1 MKLVLLGAPGA
12 GKGTQAELLKDTL
25 NVVHISTGD
34 IFREEMKNNT
44 KLGQDIKSYVDS
56 GNLVPDEV
64 VTKIVA
70 NKFSKDKSLKK
81 GWLLDGFP
89 RTQQQAIDLDEILKK
104 ENQPL
109 DYALY
114 MEATLPVIIGR
125 LTGRRICK
133 KCGALYHDTNRRPQK
148 NGICDVCGGPLYQRP
163 DDNEETIKKR
173 MDVYLESTTPIIDYY
188 KSQKKLIWIN
198 ANEDA
203 KGVHEKLLKIFLK
216 DKKFDQNKIVR
227 RN

>member
-44 KLGQDIKSYVDS
+44 KLGQDIKGYVES

-89 RTQQQAIDLDEILKK
+89 RTQQQAVDLDDILKK

-133 KCGALYHDTNRRPQK
+133 KCGALYHSTNKRPQK
-148 NGICDVCGGPLYQRP
+148 SGICDLCGGPLYQRP

-173 MDVYLESTTPIIDYY
+173 MDVYLKSITPIIEYY

-198 ANEDA
+198 ADKDA
-203 KGVHEKLLKIFLK
+203 KHVQDKLLKIFHK
-216 DKKFDQNKIVR
+216 DKKFDKNKVSR